1 MMKNFIPRYEMLR
14 LNLRRML
21 MKIMPSVII
30 FSLVICGL
38 LGIIPNNIFSQSNI
52 TSSSN
57 ANISNVITEKY
68 ADLVTVDHAGKKRV
82 VLLFYETESKYGW
95 DAIDLLENQYGY
107 HLESIL
113 SSGVGSQGNP
123 TRFFAVLSTQ

>member
-1 MMKNFIPRYEMLR
+1 MLSYVAF
-14 LNLRRML
+14 L
-21 MKIMPSVII
+21 KS
-30 FSLVICGL
+30 
-38 LGIIPNNIFSQSNI
+38 PNNIFSQSNI

-107 HLESIL
+107 NLESIL
-113 SSGVGSQGNP
+113 SLGVGSQGNP